1 MAAALSPGQD
11 HESRYLEAVL
21 DAEEVCGNER
31 ELPLVPV
38 RLAGDKGYRIDRIDE
53 LLLKREIIPVIP
65 SKANEDRDARGIKFD
80 RDSYRRRSIVEQ
92 LIGWLKECRRV
103 ATRHEKRAR
112 HYLSIV
118 KLAMIGRYLRL
129 ICPAYSRI

>member
-1 MAAALSPGQD
+1 M
-11 HESRYLEAVL
+11 
-21 DAEEVCGNER
+21 
-31 ELPLVPV
+31 
-38 RLAGDKGYRIDRIDE
+38 DRIDD
-53 LLLKREIIPVIP
+53 LLLEREILPVIP
-65 SKANEDRDARGIKFD
+65 SKANEDRDARGIEFD

-103 ATRHEKRAR
+103 GTRFEKRGR

-129 ICPAYSRI
+129 ICPANSRI